1 MDPIFEEEGPRS
13 RLALLCNT
21 PGDDIVEIIASG
33 DGRAGSHFVP
43 CRRAAEKR
51 DELAP
56 SKPNAHVPLPCEA
69 ILSMMARAQTS
80 GFSRRLAPQSTAGL
94 YEARHTIAYGS

>member
-33 DGRAGSHFVP
+33 DGRAGNQQQDLLERKQLPGATGTGTLRRVP
-43 CRRAAEKR
+43 QAKIT
-51 DELAP
+51 DVML
-56 SKPNAHVPLPCEA
+56 N
-69 ILSMMARAQTS
+69 
-80 GFSRRLAPQSTAGL
+80 
-94 YEARHTIAYGS
+94 